1 MNDDYSTLPNVSHTT
16 DDYGALPSR
25 SGFEEVLGGVE
36 KAIKESGA
44 KPVVGPAVLGGVG
57 ELTKG
62 VGAATELFA
71 PETGKAISKVGGQLT
86 GTAERLSPSAYAGEF
101 GSYAVPF
108 GLATK
113 GVKAAE
119 AGVSALR
126 GVQPAARTAEKLTL
140 GQKAAELGKESARAA
155 AAGGAVGYATTP
167 GATEERVLPTALYA
181 GLGAVTPGV
190 AKLVGSAVDL
200 VKRGMNDTAEKIS
213 AQLKQYGQAGA
224 AKVIDDAIAKVSGAQ
239 KELQVTQKP
248 LEQLSKQEQ
257 VAKERAA
264 RGKPEEEF
272 SQRIAE
278 IRQNVSTRA
287 RQASVEARQKAQAAG
302 ATEQEAIQFAQNAEQ
317 EVLQAQQGIEALER
331 DLAARKGISKEEFG
345 KRIAKIADDIELRG
359 GENRKKIANIQSVIE
374 SAGNFL
380 RVPTSTIKDI
390 INQEL
395 RGIRNPTLQ
404 NQLERIN
411 NQIYTFGKDGKAISA
426 LTVRSADSLKDF
438 INGEIKVAAQKE
450 NGKAVKVLTKLKEE
464 LLSTIDKTYPPYRQA
479 LDRYRVISRS
489 LDIVERNGALAKVV
503 DRDPVNLQRKLTEAE
518 VASHVIDRANRGD
531 KVMLRLAGED
541 PSFKEAARL
550 HYVQDLFGQDHAP
563 SIAELRT
570 WLGNNELSLRGLGL
584 YDEFGNIQ
592 TARKTAQEALDIAK
606 GVKAEAGR
614 AKEVA
619 TRGRE
624 AAKAELA
631 QSKRVS
637 KAGKG
642 RLEEALKTITPAEKL
657 AKEATE
663 RAAPAKK
670 AFEERAGAATKTVE
684 QETKLKE
691 EYESLAKDIERMDLK
706 DIPQKVRK
714 VAEDLRERQLI
725 TVDEEQAIKDQVAQA
740 EKEFKTRDQARKLMQ
755 KIALGIGISG
765 SLISGEEQIRK
776 YIGAQ

>member
-1 MNDDYSTLPNVSHTT
+1 MDDDYSKLPDVSHIAN
-16 DDYGALPSR
+16 DYDALPDS
-25 SGFEEVLGGVE
+25 SGFEKVLGGAE
-36 KAIKESGA
+36 QFIKKTKDIPG
-44 KPVVGPAVLGGVG
+44 VGPYEYHKGAALLGGVG

-62 VGAATELFA
+62 VGAATELFS
-71 PETGKAISKVGGQLT
+71 PETGKAITKAGRQLT
-86 GTAERLSPSAYAGEF
+86 ETAERLSPSAYVGEF
-101 GSYAVPF
+101 GSYAVPYT
-108 GLATK
+108 GATK
-113 GVKAAE
+113 GMQL
-119 AGVSALR
+119 LR
-126 GVQPAARTAEKLTL
+126 GGQEAASLLGKTAE
-140 GQKAAELGKESARAA
+140 AA
-155 AAGGAVGYATTP
+155 AAGGLIGGITTP
-167 GATEERVLPTALYA
+167 GEPTDRLTSAAIGTAL
-181 GLGAVTPGV
+181 GGVTPGV
-190 AKLVGSAVDL
+190 SRLVQEGINL
-200 VKRGMNDTAEKIS
+200 VKKGMSSTAENIS

-224 AKVIDDAIAKVSGAQ
+224 AKVIDDAIAKLSGAQ

-248 LEQLSKQEQ
+248 LEQLSRQEDI
-257 VAKERAA
+257 AKERATRGRFSMERET

-272 SQRIAE
+272 AQRIAE

-302 ATEQEAIQFAQNAEQ
+302 ASEQEAIQFAQNAEQ

-345 KRIAKIADDIELRG
+345 RRIAKIADDIELRG

-374 SAGNFL
+374 NAGNFL

-411 NQIYTFGKDGKAISA
+411 NQIYTFGKDGKPISA

-450 NGKAVKVLTKLKEE
+450 NGKAVKVLTRLKEE

-584 YDEFGNIQ
+584 YNEFGNIQ
-592 TARKTAQEALDIAK
+592 IARKTAQEALDIAK

-631 QSKRVS
+631 EAKRVS

-670 AFEERAGAATKTVE
+670 AFEERAGAAAKTVE

-714 VAEDLRERQLI
+714 VAEDLRQRQLI

-740 EKEFKTRDQARKLMQ
+740 EKEFKTRDQARKLLQ
-755 KIALGIGISG
+755 KIAIGIGISG
-765 SLISGEEQIRK
+765 SLISGEEQLRK